1 MTSSD
6 VLPRDKNYKDND
18 IIAFK
23 KLIMRDITLVSPKS
37 NKHYSSFS
45 LSHLRVLF
53 RSWEEFK
60 PWWYVSIFF
69 DPKFFFFKEFF
80 FNLFMGKALEIV

>member
-37 NKHYSSFS
+37 NKH
-45 LSHLRVLF
+45 
-53 RSWEEFK
+53 
-60 PWWYVSIFF
+60 
-69 DPKFFFFKEFF
+69 
-80 FNLFMGKALEIV
+80 